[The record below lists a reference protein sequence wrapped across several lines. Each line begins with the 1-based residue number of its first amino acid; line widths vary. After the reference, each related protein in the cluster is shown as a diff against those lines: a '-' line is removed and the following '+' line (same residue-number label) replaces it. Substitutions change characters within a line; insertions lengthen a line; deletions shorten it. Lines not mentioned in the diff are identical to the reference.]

1 MIEPMN
7 GYLICRETQP
17 PEAKT
22 EGGVVLPDNAKHA
35 ESTAVRHYEVLRPG
49 DSRLEVGEN
58 VIASA
63 YAGLL
68 VGRETYAIHKRDLI
82 GVIR

>member
-1 MIEPMN
+1 MIEPRN
-7 GYLICRETQP
+7 GYLICREVEP

-35 ESTAVRHYEVLRPG
+35 ESTAIRHYEVVAPG
-49 DSRLEVGEN
+49 ESDIAAGEV

-68 VGRETYAIHKRDLI
+68 VGRETYAIHERDLV
-82 GVIR
+82 GVIK